1 MDNAS
6 RVLIVE
12 SDLIALNFLR
22 DMFNR
27 AGYSALTAP
36 SGKEGLIEAWRDRP
50 EMIVIDPA
58 LPDLDGLEVV
68 RKLRADHRTASAKIL
83 LISARAQ
90 PEDILTGMQ
99 SGADEYLIKRPG
111 ADLELLERVQ
121 ALFPLGGEAADEAA
135 SQSAARGR
143 LICFLS
149 AKGGLGTSS
158 LCANIAHVLA
168 KQVNP
173 KTVVVVDLV
182 LPIGSISQIVGVNPL
197 ETIVEATQLEPK
209 AVTPEKM
216 LALARVMPNWQFHL
230 LAGARD
236 PEAAQLLQVTRLEAV
251 FETLRQ
257 TFDYVLVDLGR
268 ALSRIS
274 LPLIRTSA
282 RLVLILGSDT
292 STVALTKI
300 TLKYLELQGVRR
312 SHIFPILNRA
322 VGLEGMT
329 KPDMEKEL
337 ALTIPG
343 IIPHLGGS
351 FALANNQH
359 QPFAF
364 KFPTNTATF
373 ALHDL
378 SVGLLNQVEEA
389 VSPPAAD

>member
-6 RVLIVE
+6 CVLIVE

-27 AGYSALTAP
+27 AGYPALTAP
-36 SGKEGLIEAWRDRP
+36 AGKEGLIEAWRNRP
-50 EMIVIDPA
+50 EVIVIDPA
-58 LPDLDGLEVV
+58 LPDLDGLDVV

-121 ALFPLGGEAADEAA
+121 ALFPLGGEAA
-135 SQSAARGR
+135 SQSTARGR

-168 KQVNP
+168 QQVNP

-282 RLVLILGSDT
+282 RLVLVLGSDT

-359 QPFAF
+359 QPLVV